1 MKNKLNLALFA
12 LVVALPFAANA
23 ADASSQPATGNPG
36 IQSPASVPDVAKFDE
51 QLAKV
56 REDMQKMQEQ
66 MNQIGQTQDSAE
78 RQKLL
83 QDHWTSMQN
92 AMQDMHGMWGAGC
105 CANGMMG
112 GQHMMGNMMDD
123 DMMDGDMMGW
133 DNMGGYYSN
142 LTPDQIRQRQYMMD
156 QYVPMQQMMM
166 NNMMMHQNWM
176 MRQQR

>member
-66 MNQIGQTQDSAE
+66 MNQIGQTQDSQE

-83 QDHWTSMQN
+83 QDHWTRMQN

-105 CANGMMG
+105 CSNGMMG

-123 DMMDGDMMGW
+123 DMMGW
-133 DNMGGYYSN
+133 DHMGGYYSN
-142 LTPDQIRQRQYMMD
+142 LTPDQIKQRQYMMD

-176 MRQQR
+176 MQQQR